1 MRNHFGERVGVA
13 LVILSFL
20 VLVAWVVGSFYV
32 GMLMAHWDLIWGR
45 YEVKIYGYPTL
56 GARLAAL
63 VWSAAHGIHVQFGG
77 CMMGARM
84 REYAHG
90 YNAVIFPAIER
101 RFGPELLRA
110 YGFR

>member
-1 MRNHFGERVGVA
+1 MSKRVGVC
-13 LVILSFL
+13 
-20 VLVAWVVGSFYV
+20 VLVFGVLLGTVWLCAPYHL
-32 GMLMAHWDLIWGR
+32 GMWTAQWDLLWGR

-77 CMMGARM
+77 CMMGSRM

-90 YNAVIFPAIER
+90 YNAVMLPVIER
-101 RFGPELLRA
+101 RFGPGLLRA